1 MEFKNLKNYFS
12 DLKIED
18 KNLKRDI
25 CWLIENVHE
34 PLSKTE
40 QKILLKNIKK
50 LQKGVPLAYVLGFV
64 PFLDCKIFV
73 NKHTL
78 IPRPETELL
87 VDMLIKQT
95 NLNQKNISI
104 LDLCSGSGC
113 IGIALKKHL
122 NESQVTL
129 CEINKK
135 CIQTIQKNAN
145 ENNVFISVL
154 RSDMFKNINSHFD
167 MIVSNPPYIKT
178 NDIKLLDKS
187 VKKFEPNLALDG
199 GNDGLKFYRIIAK
212 NATNYLNDNG
222 ILALEIGF
230 SQAKE
235 IKKLL
240 KDNFKNINII
250 KDYSKKDRFIIATRR

>member
-1 MEFKNLKNYFS
+1 MEFKNLNNYFS
-12 DLKIED
+12 NLKIED
-18 KNLKRDI
+18 KNLKRDVS
-25 CWLIENVHE
+25 WLIENLEE

-40 QKILLKNIKK
+40 QKTLLKNIKK
-50 LQKGVPLAYVLGFV
+50 LQKGVPLAYVLGYV

-87 VDMLIKQT
+87 VDTLIRQT
-95 NLNQKNISI
+95 KINHQSFSI
-104 LDLCSGSGC
+104 LDLCAGSGC

-129 CEINKK
+129 CDINKN
-135 CIQTIQKNAN
+135 CIKTIQKNAN
-145 ENNVFISVL
+145 QNHVCVNIIK
-154 RSDMFKNINSHFD
+154 SDIFKNIHSHFD

-178 NDIKLLDKS
+178 SDIKSLDKS
-187 VKKFEPNLALDG
+187 VKNYEPNLALDG
-199 GNDGLKFYRIIAK
+199 GSDGLKFYKIIAK
-212 NATNYLNDNG
+212 NSQKYLNENG

-235 IKKLL
+235 IKNLL
-240 KDNFKNINII
+240 KENFKNIKII